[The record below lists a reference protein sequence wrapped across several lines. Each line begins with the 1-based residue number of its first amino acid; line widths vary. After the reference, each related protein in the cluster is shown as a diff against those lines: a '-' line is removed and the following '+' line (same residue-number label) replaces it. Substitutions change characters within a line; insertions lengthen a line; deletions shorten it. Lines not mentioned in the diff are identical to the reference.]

1 MYIGAGVL
9 ELFGHPPSFRR
20 AYFKGQI
27 SHTRRLEN
35 QVGAVDEGSREQVY
49 TAIDCNTLHH
59 IATHCNTLQH
69 TATHRNTLQYTAAH
83 CSTLQDW
90 IKADDNKYALKRIA
104 THYNI

>member
-35 QVGAVDEGSREQVY
+35 QVGAVDESSRKQVY
-49 TAIDCNTLHH
+49 TAIHCNTLHR
-59 IATHCNTLQH
+59 IAN

-83 CSTLQDW
+83 CR
-90 IKADDNKYALKRIA
+90 IGLKLMV
-104 THYNI
+104 TSMH